1 MSNRDSSTLGRRAGA
16 GMTVLAALAFLA
28 APAAA
33 QFELVI
39 GEEHFYPGVVMIF
52 EGAVRDHVLP
62 AAQHLEEEK
71 THVHIEARANWHED
85 ESRTPDGTPPGG
97 FVAYMTINAEI
108 MNEVTGAVKFATLTP
123 HINLIDNLHYARNI
137 ALPGSASDPYTV
149 TFHVVP
155 PDLFT
160 LALHRDWLNGYGRLL
175 HPWKTFVYESVDF
188 TEIVNAPPRAS
199 SFETPT
205 AAAE

>member
-1 MSNRDSSTLGRRAGA
+1 
-16 GMTVLAALAFLA
+16 MTVLAALAFLA

-108 MNEVTGAVKFATLTP
+108 MNEVTGAVKFATPYASHQPDRQPSLRKE
-123 HINLIDNLHYARNI
+123 HCAAGVGERSLHGDI
-137 ALPGSASDPYTV
+137 PCGSARSVHSRTPQR
-149 TFHVVP
+149 
-155 PDLFT
+155 
-160 LALHRDWLNGYGRLL
+160 LA
-175 HPWKTFVYESVDF
+175 
-188 TEIVNAPPRAS
+188 
-199 SFETPT
+199 
-205 AAAE
+205 